1 MTRTGS
7 PVILVTLFLSV
18 LWGLVG
24 VASAGI
30 LDVTWTAP
38 TANTDGSPLAGL
50 DSYRI
55 YYASGTS
62 TPCPGAV
69 FATVSGSTVTV
80 TLAGL
85 TDNTIYFVSVAAVS
99 SSGNESRCS
108 EVASATARPDPSVAT
123 APAAPI
129 APADP
134 SVPASAVSSVG
145 TAQVVLDT
153 DSFADT
159 NGQALSTHDANWP
172 VFANWNPLAIQGSPG
187 FGPGIGGGQSNR
199 RDGRPWTDDQWAEI
213 VVGDGIIGTWDEIFV
228 GLRAV
233 DVQPAGRGYG
243 GGFST
248 FSAQGYQIYR
258 WDPDGTRTV
267 LAVDPAANEG
277 RPGDIIN
284 VQIVGSTIT
293 LTVTRGGAPLVTLS
307 ATDTSYSSGGTPMLW
322 VCCGGATEGRG
333 HGGSWRAGRVGS

>member
-123 APAAPI
+123 APAAP
-129 APADP
+129 
-134 SVPASAVSSVG
+134 VG

-172 VFANWNPLAIQGSPG
+172 VFANWNQLAIEGSPG
-187 FGPGIGGGQSNR
+187 FGPGPGGGQSNR

-233 DVQPAGRGYG
+233 DVEVNP
-243 GGFST
+243 
-248 FSAQGYQIYR
+248 
-258 WDPDGTRTV
+258 V
-267 LAVDPAANEG
+267 K
-277 RPGDIIN
+277 IIHWFCPF
-284 VQIVGSTIT
+284 G
-293 LTVTRGGAPLVTLS
+293 
-307 ATDTSYSSGGTPMLW
+307 
-322 VCCGGATEGRG
+322 
-333 HGGSWRAGRVGS
+333 